1 MIGNNDDSSCGPPG
15 KGYDNQQIPSGD
27 GVQQERAEDAPNH
40 HANRQAYP
48 TAATTTTASSTE
60 EGPQQ
65 KKTKFDM
72 NTSSSIDMITDNNT
86 LAEFSIPET
95 EEDYKNEYINC
106 LRKCDQGL
114 FGVSNQAHQVPRNNW
129 NKMKRIAVDQTL
141 QKLSSIQRTN
151 NNNMNDQ
158 YYSSDESVPPGN
170 SGQRGPS
177 TGLTSG
183 EKKFITAFQHCLPLN
198 AGFHCLRKSK
208 ICYCPCGPNLEPWRK
223 KHNIF
228 GVDRKCTQ
236 ASFEPNAL
244 MDHLKKEG
252 GVFEETEKGRNV
264 TRPLCDIFH
273 YAARVYL
280 EFLYADWH
288 GKGKNSILL
297 LLGGLSMFPL
307 FLSKNLHVYTTRLP
321 S

>member
-15 KGYDNQQIPSGD
+15 KGYGNQQIPSGD
-27 GVQQERAEDAPNH
+27 GVHQERAEDAPNNNH

-95 EEDYKNEYINC
+95 KEDYKNEYKNC
-106 LRKCDQGL
+106 LRHEDQGL
-114 FGVSNQAHQVPRNNW
+114 FDVSNQAHQVPKNW
-129 NKMKRIAVDQTL
+129 NIMKRNAVEQTL

-151 NNNMNDQ
+151 SNNEIDEY

-183 EKKFITAFQHCLPLN
+183 EKKFIRALQLCYPLYT
-198 AGFHCLRKSK
+198 GFHSSVEKQKLCL
-208 ICYCPCGPNLEPWRK
+208 CPCGVNLKPWRT
-223 KHNIF
+223 KHGIDGADSQCHKF
-228 GVDRKCTQ
+228 FKPGG
-236 ASFEPNAL
+236 L

-280 EFLYADWH
+280 EFLYH
-288 GKGKNSILL
+288 GQT
-297 LLGGLSMFPL
+297 GGGA
-307 FLSKNLHVYTTRLP
+307 
-321 S
+321 

>member
-15 KGYDNQQIPSGD
+15 KGYGNQQIPSGD
-27 GVQQERAEDAPNH
+27 VHQERAEDAPNNNH

-60 EGPQQ
+60 EGHQQ
-65 KKTKFDM
+65 KKAKFDM

-86 LAEFSIPET
+86 LAEFSIPEP

-106 LRKCDQGL
+106 LRYDDRRL
-114 FGVSNQAHQVPRNNW
+114 FGVSNQAYQVPKNNW
-129 NKMKRIAVDQTL
+129 NTMKQNAVDQTL

-151 NNNMNDQ
+151 YNDDNDEY

-183 EKKFITAFQHCLPLN
+183 EEKFIRALQLCYPLYT
-198 AGFHCLRKSK
+198 GFHSSVEKQELCL
-208 ICYCPCGPNLEPWRK
+208 CPCGVNLKPWRT
-223 KHNIF
+223 KHGIV
-228 GVDRKCTQ
+228 GADRQCRK
-236 ASFEPNAL
+236 FFKPRGL

-252 GVFEETEKGRNV
+252 GVFEETEKGRKV

-280 EFLYADWH
+280 EFLYH
-288 GKGKNSILL
+288 GQT
-297 LLGGLSMFPL
+297 GGGA
-307 FLSKNLHVYTTRLP
+307 
-321 S
+321 

>member
-15 KGYDNQQIPSGD
+15 KGYGNQQIPSGD
-27 GVQQERAEDAPNH
+27 VHQERAEDAPNNNH

-60 EGPQQ
+60 EGHQQ
-65 KKTKFDM
+65 KKAKFDM

-86 LAEFSIPET
+86 LAEFSIPEP

-106 LRKCDQGL
+106 LRYDDRRL
-114 FGVSNQAHQVPRNNW
+114 FGVSTQAYQVPKNNW
-129 NKMKRIAVDQTL
+129 NTMKQNAVDQTL

-151 NNNMNDQ
+151 DNNDNDEY

-183 EKKFITAFQHCLPLN
+183 EEKFIRALQLCYPLYT
-198 AGFHCLRKSK
+198 GFHSSVEKQELCP
-208 ICYCPCGPNLEPWRK
+208 CPCGVNLKPWRT
-223 KHNIF
+223 KHGIV
-228 GVDRKCTQ
+228 GADRQCRK
-236 ASFEPNAL
+236 FFKPRGL

-252 GVFEETEKGRNV
+252 GVFEETEKGRKV

-280 EFLYADWH
+280 EFLYH
-288 GKGKNSILL
+288 GQT
-297 LLGGLSMFPL
+297 GGGA
-307 FLSKNLHVYTTRLP
+307 
-321 S
+321 

>member
-15 KGYDNQQIPSGD
+15 KGYGNQQIPSGD
-27 GVQQERAEDAPNH
+27 VHQERAEDAPNNNH

-60 EGPQQ
+60 EGHQQ
-65 KKTKFDM
+65 KKAKFDM

-86 LAEFSIPET
+86 LAEFSIPEP
-95 EEDYKNEYINC
+95 EEDYNNEYINC
-106 LRKCDQGL
+106 LRYDDRRL
-114 FGVSNQAHQVPRNNW
+114 FGVSNQAYQVPKNNW
-129 NKMKRIAVDQTL
+129 NTMKQNAVDQTL

-151 NNNMNDQ
+151 YNDDNDEY

-183 EKKFITAFQHCLPLN
+183 EEKFIRALQLCYPLYT
-198 AGFHCLRKSK
+198 GFHSSVEKQELCL
-208 ICYCPCGPNLEPWRK
+208 CPCGVNLKPWRT
-223 KHNIF
+223 KHGIV
-228 GVDRKCTQ
+228 GADRQCRK
-236 ASFEPNAL
+236 FFKPRGL

-252 GVFEETEKGRNV
+252 GVFEETEKGRKV

-280 EFLYADWH
+280 EFLYH
-288 GKGKNSILL
+288 GQT
-297 LLGGLSMFPL
+297 GGGA
-307 FLSKNLHVYTTRLP
+307 
-321 S
+321 

>member
-15 KGYDNQQIPSGD
+15 KGYGNQQIPSGD
-27 GVQQERAEDAPNH
+27 VHQERAEDAPNNNH

-60 EGPQQ
+60 EGHQQ
-65 KKTKFDM
+65 KKAKFDM

-86 LAEFSIPET
+86 LAEFSIPEP

-106 LRKCDQGL
+106 LRYDDRRL
-114 FGVSNQAHQVPRNNW
+114 FGVSKQAYQVPQNNW
-129 NKMKRIAVDQTL
+129 NTMKQNAVDQTL

-151 NNNMNDQ
+151 YNDDNDEY

-183 EKKFITAFQHCLPLN
+183 EEKFIRALQLCYPLYT
-198 AGFHCLRKSK
+198 GFHSSVEKQELCL
-208 ICYCPCGPNLEPWRK
+208 CPCGVNLKPWRT
-223 KHNIF
+223 KHGIV
-228 GVDRKCTQ
+228 GADRQCRK
-236 ASFEPNAL
+236 FFKPRGL

-252 GVFEETEKGRNV
+252 GVFEETEKGRKV

-280 EFLYADWH
+280 EFLYH
-288 GKGKNSILL
+288 GQT
-297 LLGGLSMFPL
+297 GGGA
-307 FLSKNLHVYTTRLP
+307 
-321 S
+321 

>member
-15 KGYDNQQIPSGD
+15 KGYGNQQIPSGD
-27 GVQQERAEDAPNH
+27 VHQERAEDAPNNNH

-65 KKTKFDM
+65 KKAKFDI

-86 LAEFSIPET
+86 LAEFSIPEP

-106 LRKCDQGL
+106 LRYDDQRL
-114 FGVSNQAHQVPRNNW
+114 FGVSNQAHQVPKNNW
-129 NKMKRIAVDQTL
+129 NSMKQNAVDQTL
-141 QKLSSIQRTN
+141 QKLSSIQHTN
-151 NNNMNDQ
+151 DNNDNDEY

-183 EKKFITAFQHCLPLN
+183 EIKFIRALQLCYPLYT
-198 AGFHCLRKSK
+198 GFHSSVEKQELCL
-208 ICYCPCGPNLEPWRK
+208 CPCGVNLKPWRT
-223 KHNIF
+223 KHGIV
-228 GVDRKCTQ
+228 GADRQCRK
-236 ASFEPNAL
+236 FFKPRGL

-252 GVFEETEKGRNV
+252 GVFEETEKGRKV

-280 EFLYADWH
+280 EFLYH
-288 GKGKNSILL
+288 GQI
-297 LLGGLSMFPL
+297 GGGA
-307 FLSKNLHVYTTRLP
+307 
-321 S
+321 

>member
-15 KGYDNQQIPSGD
+15 KGYGNQQIPSGD
-27 GVQQERAEDAPNH
+27 VHQERAEDAPNNNH

-60 EGPQQ
+60 EGHQQ
-65 KKTKFDM
+65 KKAKFDM

-86 LAEFSIPET
+86 LAEFSIPEP

-106 LRKCDQGL
+106 LRYDDRRL
-114 FGVSNQAHQVPRNNW
+114 FGVSNQAYQVPKNNW
-129 NKMKRIAVDQTL
+129 NTMKQNAVDQTL

-151 NNNMNDQ
+151 YNDDNDEY

-183 EKKFITAFQHCLPLN
+183 EEKFIRALQLCYPLYT
-198 AGFHCLRKSK
+198 GFHSSVEKQELCL
-208 ICYCPCGPNLEPWRK
+208 CPCGVNLKPWRT
-223 KHNIF
+223 KHGIV
-228 GVDRKCTQ
+228 GADRQCRQFFK
-236 ASFEPNAL
+236 PRGL

-252 GVFEETEKGRNV
+252 GVFEETEKGRKV

-280 EFLYADWH
+280 EFLYH
-288 GKGKNSILL
+288 GQT
-297 LLGGLSMFPL
+297 GGGA
-307 FLSKNLHVYTTRLP
+307 
-321 S
+321 

>member
-15 KGYDNQQIPSGD
+15 KGYGNQQIPSGD
-27 GVQQERAEDAPNH
+27 VHQERAEDAPNNNH

-60 EGPQQ
+60 EGHQQ
-65 KKTKFDM
+65 KKAKFDM

-86 LAEFSIPET
+86 LAEFSIPEP

-106 LRKCDQGL
+106 LRYDDRRL
-114 FGVSNQAHQVPRNNW
+114 FGVSNQAYQVPKNNW
-129 NKMKRIAVDQTL
+129 NTMKQNAVDQTL

-151 NNNMNDQ
+151 DNDDNDEY

-183 EKKFITAFQHCLPLN
+183 EEKFIRALQLCYPLYT
-198 AGFHCLRKSK
+198 GFHSSVEKQELCL
-208 ICYCPCGPNLEPWRK
+208 CPCGVNLKPWRT
-223 KHNIF
+223 KHGIV
-228 GVDRKCTQ
+228 GADRQCRK
-236 ASFEPNAL
+236 FFKPRGL

-252 GVFEETEKGRNV
+252 GVFEETEKGRKV

-280 EFLYADWH
+280 EFLYH
-288 GKGKNSILL
+288 GQT
-297 LLGGLSMFPL
+297 GGGA
-307 FLSKNLHVYTTRLP
+307 
-321 S
+321 